1 MDSLVG
7 FPLCEALSLLQEKY
21 HKINNIKAKNNIIR
35 LVKITGNNS
44 KFNKLNNPYV
54 IKEEL
59 NGDYI
64 TLFVTYY

>member
-7 FPLCEALSLLQEKY
+7 FPLCEALSLIQEKY
-21 HKINNIKAKNNIIR
+21 HKIIKVI
-35 LVKITGNNS
+35 KITGNNS
-44 KFNKLNNPYV
+44 KFNKINNPYV

>member
-21 HKINNIKAKNNIIR
+21 RKIIKI
-35 LVKITGNNS
+35 VKITGNNK
-44 KFNKLNNPYV
+44 KFNKLFNPYV
-54 IKEEL
+54 IKYDI

>member
-1 MDSLVG
+1 MESLVG

-21 HKINNIKAKNNIIR
+21 CKINNYIIKII
-35 LVKITGNNS
+35 KITGNNS
-44 KFNKLNNPYV
+44 KFNKLHNPYV